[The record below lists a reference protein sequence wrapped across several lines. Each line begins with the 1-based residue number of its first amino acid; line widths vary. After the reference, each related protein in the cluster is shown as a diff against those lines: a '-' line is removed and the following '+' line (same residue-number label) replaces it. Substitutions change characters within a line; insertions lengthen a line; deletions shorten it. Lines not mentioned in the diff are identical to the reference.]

1 MSFTNSNFN
10 QNYGNIIFNDGNL
23 SFTNLDFIE
32 TQGKVI
38 SYNNGNITLT
48 NSDII
53 GSNATYGG
61 IISNSGNITFTNSDI
76 IENNASSGGIIDN
89 SGNITFT
96 NSNIIGNNASSGEI
110 ISNSGNITFTNLNI
124 TRNNADYGII
134 YTSYGNINFIN
145 SNITE
150 NFANDDLI
158 TNSYGN
164 FSILN
169 STLTNNNA
177 ENWLI
182 YNYKT
187 GILNIIDSNLTQN
200 NATYGGVI
208 HNEADG
214 NVNITNSNFIQNNAT
229 YGGVID
235 NEFDGYV
242 NITNSNFIQNNATYG
257 GVIYNNETGDINI
270 TNSNFTQNNATTGGA
285 IYNKGNLI
293 MDHLILTDNF
303 DSNNIVIYSIT
314 NFTLSNSI
322 IINNMGKINT
332 KVNNTFISPIINE
345 NLDSNENINFNI
357 ENKTYTTTKDTE
369 NHVKTIQSV
378 DNPGKLPVT
387 IEYPSYAEN
396 NTIKLIYNVM
406 MSIQNITLPTQTI
419 PSFTNTT
426 IETTLKDIDGNLLE
440 GEIPATIR
448 INNKTYTTTI
458 KDGILNTTIPTET
471 LEPGEYTTIIEIPET
486 EKYVNGTIT
495 QNIIITKRSIQQ
507 TTIPENT
514 IPVFT
519 DTEIDTT
526 LTDTNNTQLKGEIN
540 ATITVNGE
548 EKTVTIVNGVIKTT
562 LTTSTLNA
570 GKYTITI
577 NIPESTNYNAKTI
590 TQNLTILKRDIQQ
603 TTLSNSSIT
612 TYNNKTINIVV
623 NDTLYDTLK
632 GEILSTI
639 KLNDKNITTTIIKD
653 GIVNVVIPTDSLSAG
668 EYIIT
673 IEIPETQ
680 NYNNGI
686 ITQKLT
692 INKRDIQNI
701 TLPDST
707 ILTLTNGTIFLIIKD
722 TQGDTVKENMRFT
735 VKINGATQLHSR
747 TNKEILNVTL
757 PTDKFRNPT
766 YQMTIII
773 GNNNFYNQGIITQTI
788 NMQKRNVNIS
798 MQTNTPQTFKNI
810 ELNITVTEN
819 NIPLNDGFLIFKI
832 NETMKNSN
840 GEQIRENVINGKAQL
855 KYTLPST
862 IGAGKYNIS
871 VYYINPYY
879 NKQMCI
885 ENLTIIQ
892 SNIENKTLDNIQVI
906 KGTNTTITIIVNDTD
921 GNQIQG
927 KTSICIKFNK
937 KTLIHTNITNGI
949 INVTLPTDNFRN
961 PTYQITIVLGKN
973 SLYNRSEFNG
983 TIIVQP
989 QEDIRT
995 KNGINMTI
1003 TP

>member
-1 MSFTNSNFN
+1 M
-10 QNYGNIIFNDGNL
+10 
-23 SFTNLDFIE
+23 
-32 TQGKVI
+32 
-38 SYNNGNITLT
+38 
-48 NSDII
+48 
-53 GSNATYGG
+53 
-61 IISNSGNITFTNSDI
+61 
-76 IENNASSGGIIDN
+76 
-89 SGNITFT
+89 
-96 NSNIIGNNASSGEI
+96 
-110 ISNSGNITFTNLNI
+110 
-124 TRNNADYGII
+124 
-134 YTSYGNINFIN
+134 
-145 SNITE
+145 
-150 NFANDDLI
+150 
-158 TNSYGN
+158 
-164 FSILN
+164 
-169 STLTNNNA
+169 
-177 ENWLI
+177 
-182 YNYKT
+182 
-187 GILNIIDSNLTQN
+187 
-200 NATYGGVI
+200 
-208 HNEADG
+208 
-214 NVNITNSNFIQNNAT
+214 
-229 YGGVID
+229 
-235 NEFDGYV
+235 
-242 NITNSNFIQNNATYG
+242 
-257 GVIYNNETGDINI
+257 
-270 TNSNFTQNNATTGGA
+270 
-285 IYNKGNLI
+285 
-293 MDHLILTDNF
+293 
-303 DSNNIVIYSIT
+303 
-314 NFTLSNSI
+314 
-322 IINNMGKINT
+322 
-332 KVNNTFISPIINE
+332 
-345 NLDSNENINFNI
+345 
-357 ENKTYTTTKDTE
+357 
-369 NHVKTIQSV
+369 
-378 DNPGKLPVT
+378 
-387 IEYPSYAEN
+387 
-396 NTIKLIYNVM
+396 
-406 MSIQNITLPTQTI
+406 
-419 PSFTNTT
+419 
-426 IETTLKDIDGNLLE
+426 
-440 GEIPATIR
+440 
-448 INNKTYTTTI
+448 
-458 KDGILNTTIPTET
+458 
-471 LEPGEYTTIIEIPET
+471 
-486 EKYVNGTIT
+486 
-495 QNIIITKRSIQQ
+495 
-507 TTIPENT
+507 
-514 IPVFT
+514 
-519 DTEIDTT
+519 
-526 LTDTNNTQLKGEIN
+526 
-540 ATITVNGE
+540 
-548 EKTVTIVNGVIKTT
+548 
-562 LTTSTLNA
+562 
-570 GKYTITI
+570 
-577 NIPESTNYNAKTI
+577 
-590 TQNLTILKRDIQQ
+590 
-603 TTLSNSSIT
+603 
-612 TYNNKTINIVV
+612 
-623 NDTLYDTLK
+623 K

-692 INKRDIQNI
+692 INKRNIQNI

-832 NETMKNSN
+832 NGKTMKNSN